1 MTRKK
6 TLPSITKPFSHVH
19 ATLKTMGFTELPSRE
34 GSTYELTFRDS
45 ASLLEFPYRIYT
57 HTQENGQTR
66 VDLNEAGFVAQQN
79 IPVSAA
85 AAAQE
90 MLAELQQYMEY
101 GPAKTK
107 PTESTPIGKAMN
119 GKMAN
124 NEKEVRQLGKVM
136 ASLPTNSQVMEKGMM
151 PDPMQ

>member
-45 ASLLEFPYRIYT
+45 ASLQEYPYRIYT

-66 VDLNEAGFVAQQN
+66 VDLNEADRIDTDRQSDERQDGQQREGGQTAWQSDGKPPDEFAGDGKGHDAGPHAMRSPAWRN
-79 IPVSAA
+79 ISDR
-85 AAAQE
+85 
-90 MLAELQQYMEY
+90 LELPSEAPFLLVHLPKQ
-101 GPAKTK
+101 G
-107 PTESTPIGKAMN
+107 
-119 GKMAN
+119 
-124 NEKEVRQLGKVM
+124 VRR
-136 ASLPTNSQVMEKGMM
+136 E
-151 PDPMQ
+151 